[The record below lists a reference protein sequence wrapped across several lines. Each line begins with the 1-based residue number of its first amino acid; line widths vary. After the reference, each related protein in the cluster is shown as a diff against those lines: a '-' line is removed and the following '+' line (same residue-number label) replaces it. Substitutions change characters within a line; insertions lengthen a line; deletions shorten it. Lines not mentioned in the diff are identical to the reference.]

1 VFSFSLLP
9 LGKSGYSKIRGQLR
23 ESDPSLSKMQQAE
36 TQKLEAGTSPTSSFG
51 IQLRASIA

>member
-9 LGKSGYSKIRGQLR
+9 LGKSACCEIRGQLR
-23 ESDPSLSKMQQAE
+23 ESDPGLSKMHLAE
-36 TQKLEAGTSPTSSFG
+36 TQKLEAGASPTSSFG